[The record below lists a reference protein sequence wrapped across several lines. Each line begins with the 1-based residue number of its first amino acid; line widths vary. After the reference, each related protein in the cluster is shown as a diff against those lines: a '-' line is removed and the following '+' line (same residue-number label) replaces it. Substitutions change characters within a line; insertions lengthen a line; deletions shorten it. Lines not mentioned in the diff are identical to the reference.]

1 MSHSCSP
8 VPSDDG
14 VLFGNLGAYSVLP
27 TPKAARLV
35 LEMERDPSCL
45 ENNRIPD
52 SFSVTLVF
60 CYCLGDGREFNPG
73 VRWSLTVLALGA
85 LSGMEFFL
93 EVIPRLDRARW
104 PRLTRGGTKERE
116 CS

>member
-1 MSHSCSP
+1 MTEFCL
-8 VPSDDG
+8 G
-14 VLFGNLGAYSVLP
+14 ILVLTQSFQPQKQPGSF
-27 TPKAARLV
+27 

-73 VRWSLTVLALGA
+73 ARWSLTVLALGA